1 MGVGGGFVS
10 SGFSENNCL
19 WGLLSLAGSQNLAQV
34 DLILYLPEA
43 DYCYLPIKR
52 PFPSC
57 LKPLFQREAKCG
69 AIDMKIS
76 FYSYAMKL
84 IITRKVWNLA
94 SLWNCMGF
102 LELRNCLFHCHFITS
117 SFTLQQRPHGFRK
130 SKIRWRVGEE
140 VNNCVTTNIITT
152 KDCKGRQKNM
162 PKNVRDLKR
171 PDQRKWKVDI

>member
-52 PFPSC
+52 PFLSC

-69 AIDMKIS
+69 AIDMKMS
-76 FYSYAMKL
+76 FYSHAMKL

-94 SLWNCMGF
+94 SFWKWGF
-102 LELRNCLFHCHFITS
+102 LELRNALFHCHFITS
-117 SFTLQQRPHGFRK
+117 SIYHSSTPTWLQNEWNSLARG
-130 SKIRWRVGEE
+130 WRE
-140 VNNCVTTNIITT
+140 VNNCVT
-152 KDCKGRQKNM
+152 DYHPLPGC
-162 PKNVRDLKR
+162 L
-171 PDQRKWKVDI
+171 

>member
-1 MGVGGGFVS
+1 MRSSNSWRWRKWIRFVLSGGRGGRGGGYYYTRIGNVWEYPPRGGFVS

-69 AIDMKIS
+69 AIDMKMS
-76 FYSYAMKL
+76 FYSHAMKL

-94 SLWNCMGF
+94 SFWKWGF
-102 LELRNCLFHCHFITS
+102 LELRNCLFHCHFITL
-117 SFTLQQRPHGFRK
+117 SFTIH
-130 SKIRWRVGEE
+130 
-140 VNNCVTTNIITT
+140 
-152 KDCKGRQKNM
+152 
-162 PKNVRDLKR
+162 
-171 PDQRKWKVDI
+171 